1 MAAQPAGELL
11 WGSTYEIP
19 HLWAG
24 TAAMLSI
31 PRRQMTSATMQEGK
45 KARKRKG
52 RGQRVLALLKPLFST
67 SDHLLHLQEGALTVS
82 VFLFGK
88 SFHRHISR
96 YSQSSDSRVIL
107 QNQTSPWRPYLPYG
121 RGASKRGLVAVRA
134 KNPFFVCLFAYSW
147 ILNRTVWGNPQKAL
161 FHLLFQG
168 ASGRRFLHLESQV
181 TPTGNPT
188 PSQTCSSFQQ
198 SSRSWILPGI

>member
-31 PRRQMTSATMQEGK
+31 PRRQMTSVTVQEGK

-52 RGQRVLALLKPLFST
+52 GGQRVLAVLKPLFST
-67 SDHLLHLQEGALTVS
+67 LDHLLHLQEGALTVS

-88 SFHRHISR
+88 DFHRHISH

-107 QNQTSPWRPYLPYG
+107 QNQTSPWWPYLPYR
-121 RGASKRGLVAVRA
+121 RGASKSGLVAVRA
-134 KNPFFVCLFAYSW
+134 KNPFFLFVYSW
-147 ILNRTVWGNPQKAL
+147 ILNRAVWGNPQKAL

-168 ASGRRFLHLESQV
+168 ASGRRFLHFESQV
-181 TPTGNPT
+181 TPTGHPT
-188 PSQTCSSFQQ
+188 PSQTYSSFQQ